1 MEGALDKNQRFH
13 ARLSG
18 SYLNNDGLS
27 LDHEA
32 WPRLK
37 DASEQ
42 SQVSARLSYR
52 PDGKGISDD
61 NNSNNDSR
69 LVKNSQY
76 C

>member
-1 MEGALDKNQRFH
+1 M
-13 ARLSG
+13 
-18 SYLNNDGLS
+18 S

-42 SQVSARLSYR
+42 SQISARFSYR
-52 PDGKGISDD
+52 PDGKGISN
-61 NNSNNDSR
+61 NNSDNDSR
-69 LVKNSQY
+69 MVKNAQY